1 MDKVT
6 VFIERG
12 DDGTYGAFV
21 EQDMPYGIIGE
32 GNTVAETIE
41 DFNIGY
47 EEMRAHYLAENRE
60 FPEFEFEYSMPAET
74 LRTSMYDVLTDV
86 SWAHI
91 SRDYFGKSSSW
102 FYHKMDGRDGN
113 GNPTDFSAEEREV
126 IKGALVDLSEKIR
139 KAADKL

>member
-1 MDKVT
+1 MEIVMN
-6 VFIERG
+6 
-12 DDGTYGAFV
+12 
-21 EQDMPYGIIGE
+21 Q
-32 GNTVAETIE
+32 
-41 DFNIGY
+41 
-47 EEMRAHYLAENRE
+47 
-60 FPEFEFEYSMPAET
+60 PAET